1 MMEDKIVV
9 GLDIGTT
16 KICAIVGRRNE
27 FGKLEILGMG
37 NAVSEGVMRGEVTN
51 IEKTVNS
58 INKAI
63 SEAEQDSGIR
73 IGKVIVGIA
82 GQHIG
87 CTKITDSLVIDN
99 PEGEVTLTEV
109 RKLEQNVNRT
119 ILAPGTDILHVM
131 PQEYSVDNHHSIKEP
146 IGHIGGRLMGDFHV
160 ITAKT
165 RAVQNINK
173 CVRRSGNVQEGLEIQ
188 DLVLE
193 PIASSLSVLTEEDK
207 EAGVVLVDIG
217 GGTTDV
223 AIFYEGVIRHT
234 AVIPIGGNRITQ
246 DIREGLNILP
256 TQAEKLKVKYGC
268 AIPEETKENVVIS
281 IEGLRNRAP
290 REISVKSLAQV
301 IEARLE
307 DIVDLVNRE
316 IEESGYGQLLGAG
329 LILTGGGSQ
338 LSYVKQFFEYHS
350 GLDVQIGYPN
360 EHLGKCKYDEVK
372 SPKYSTAIGLVLAG
386 FINIDNRE
394 NKYSEVSKATSTP
407 ASATVEKADS
417 SSTKAN
423 NPKVSSKKGI
433 SFFTQINETIKNRLL
448 GFDEDY
454 DNTKY

>member
-1 MMEDKIVV
+1 MEDKLVV

-16 KICAIVGRRNE
+16 KICVIVGRKNE

-63 SEAEQDSGIR
+63 SDAEKDANIR

-82 GQHIG
+82 GQHIRSS
-87 CTKITDSLVIDN
+87 KINDSVIIDN
-99 PEGEVTLTEV
+99 EEGEVTLAEV
-109 RKLEQNVNRT
+109 RKLESDIYRT
-119 ILAPGTDILHVM
+119 VTPPGTDILHVM
-131 PQEYSVDNHHSIKEP
+131 AQEYSVDDQFGVKEP
-146 IGHIGGRLMGDFHV
+146 IGHVGVRLKGEFHV

-165 RAVQNINK
+165 RAIQNINK
-173 CVRRSGNVQEGLEIQ
+173 CVRRSGNVNDGLEIQ
-188 DLVLE
+188 NMMLE

-223 AIFYEGVIRHT
+223 AVFYEGVIRHT

-256 TQAEKLKVKYGC
+256 SQAEKLKVKYGC
-268 AIPEETKENVVIS
+268 AIPDETKDNVVVS
-281 IEGLRNRAP
+281 IEGLRNRPAK
-290 REISVKSLAQV
+290 EISVKSLAQV

-307 DIVDLVNRE
+307 DIVDLVIKE
-316 IEESGYGQLLGAG
+316 IEDSGYGDLLGAG
-329 LILTGGGSQ
+329 LILTGGGAQ
-338 LSYVKQFFEYHS
+338 LSYVKQFFEYHT

-360 EHLGKCKYDEVK
+360 EHLGKTKYDEVK
-372 SPKYSTAIGLVLAG
+372 SPKYATAIGLVLAG
-386 FINIDNRE
+386 FMNVDNRE
-394 NKYSEVSKATSTP
+394 NKYSTHVAVGTKSTEKSGSSANVSVKRG
-407 ASATVEKADS
+407 V
-417 SSTKAN
+417 
-423 NPKVSSKKGI
+423 G
-433 SFFTQINETIKNRLL
+433 FFSQINETIKNKLL
-448 GFDEDY
+448 GFDEEL
-454 DNTKY
+454 DNTQY

>member
-1 MMEDKIVV
+1 MENKIVV

-16 KICAIVGRRNE
+16 KICVIIGRRNE
-27 FGKLEILGMG
+27 YGKLEILGMG
-37 NAVSEGVMRGEVTN
+37 NAISEGVLRGEVTN
-51 IEKTVNS
+51 IDKTVNS

-63 SEAEQDSGIR
+63 SEAESESNIR

-87 CTKITDSLVIDN
+87 YTKITDSLVIDN
-99 PEGEVTLTEV
+99 AEGEVTINEV

-119 ILAPGTDILHVM
+119 ILDPGTAILHAM
-131 PQEYSVDNHHSIKEP
+131 AQEYSVDNHYGIKEP
-146 IGHIGGRLMGDFHV
+146 IGHVGGRLVGEFHV

-165 RAVQNINK
+165 NAIHNINK
-173 CVRRSGNVQEGLEIQ
+173 CVKRSGNIAGGLEIQ

-234 AVIPIGGNRITQ
+234 AVIPIGGNRISQ
-246 DIREGLNILP
+246 DIRDGLGILP

-268 AIPEETKENVVIS
+268 AIPDETKENVVIS
-281 IEGLRNRAP
+281 IEGLRNRTP
-290 REISVKSLAQV
+290 REISVKSLSQI

-316 IEESGYGQLLGAG
+316 IEDSGYASMLGAG

-338 LSYVKQFFEYHS
+338 LSFIKQFFEYHT

-360 EHLGKCKYDEVK
+360 EHLGKSKYDEVK
-372 SPKYSTAIGLVLAG
+372 SPKYATAVGLVLAG
-386 FINIDNRE
+386 FFNIDNRE
-394 NKYSEVSKATSTP
+394 NKYKEV
-407 ASATVEKADS
+407 ASVSADS
-417 SSTKAN
+417 KSKQPEKEVKIEKNSKQNTSKRSTNFLAN
-423 NPKVSSKKGI
+423 
-433 SFFTQINETIKNRLL
+433 INETIKNKLL
-448 GFDEDY
+448 GYDEQL